1 MQEDRLRIRLLRW
14 MQMSAFKLSTFFQ
27 RKSMKILEWV
37 FAVCEQQL
45 GYWKIAAIT
54 EQYGEPQHVFF
65 KDSKGE
71 SQAYES

>member
-1 MQEDRLRIRLLRW
+1 
-14 MQMSAFKLSTFFQ
+14 
-27 RKSMKILEWV
+27 MKILEWV